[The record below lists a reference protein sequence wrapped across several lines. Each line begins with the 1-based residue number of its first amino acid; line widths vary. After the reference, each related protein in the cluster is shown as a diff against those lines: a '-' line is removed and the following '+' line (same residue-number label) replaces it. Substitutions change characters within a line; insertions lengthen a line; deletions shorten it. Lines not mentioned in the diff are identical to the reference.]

1 MVVTVD
7 GTAGEVGEIYA
18 KVKEEAKDLVTSFN
32 VMDFASKNVGTK

>member
-18 KVKEEAKDLVTSFN
+18 KVKEEGKDLITSSN
-32 VMDFASKNVGTK
+32 VMDFTSKNVRTK